1 MSTPQQPQRQLL
13 TDATVIG
20 VDLHSESIT
29 ACAVTV
35 AAGRLAKPRFF
46 EATMENVMA
55 VFKKHS
61 KPGDFLV
68 IEATTN
74 AFHLA
79 EKLAALDGRKPIVV
93 CSECVAD
100 KERADRVNDRID
112 AENLALAH
120 IRGEARPVWQPSA
133 AHRDMRQLF
142 FARRDAVKNATQA
155 VNRVWAFLNAR
166 GNKTPRAAIKKAKTP
181 ADLLPGLLPGETLH
195 LAQALAD
202 YHAALAHRDACDA
215 LIAQHAAANP
225 DIQRL
230 LKILGISHLTAFAL
244 VAFVEDAKR
253 FGNPKKL
260 VRYVGLNPT
269 VHQTG
274 KNPGPRHV
282 SRYGRHD
289 LKTLLIECA
298 QSAYRHGKL
307 PVHKW
312 ARRLVGRRKV
322 YNLGVVALAR
332 KLATYA
338 WHVLMGH
345 DLHDGSEPDAGT
357 LRKFAKLAG
366 VVGKAHLKTLGYDTP
381 DAFVQRMRALHFPRS
396 GIAWDNMASKNFSP
410 KIEVQA

>member
-1 MSTPQQPQRQLL
+1 MSKQRQLL

-20 VDLHSESIT
+20 VDLHCESIT
-29 ACAVTV
+29 ACTITV
-35 AAGRLAKPRFF
+35 AAARLAKPRFF
-46 EATMENVMA
+46 KATTENFLS

-61 KPGDFLV
+61 KPGDILI

-100 KERADRVNDRID
+100 KARADRVNDKID

-120 IRGEARPVWQPSA
+120 IHGNTNEVGQPSA
-133 AHRDMRQLF
+133 PHRDMRQLF

-155 VNRVWAFLNAR
+155 VNRIWAFLNAR
-166 GNKTPRAAIKKAKTP
+166 GNKTSRTTIKKAKTP
-181 ADLLPGLLPGETLH
+181 AGLLPGLLPGETLH
-195 LAQALAD
+195 LTQSLAD
-202 YHAALAHRDACDA
+202 YQSALAHRDACDA
-215 LIAQHAAANP
+215 LIARHAASNP

-244 VAFVEDAKR
+244 VAFIEDVKR
-253 FGNPKKL
+253 FETAKKL
-260 VRYVGLNPT
+260 VRYIGLNPT

-274 KNPGPRHV
+274 KNPGPKHV
-282 SRYGRHD
+282 SRFGRHD
-289 LKTLLIECA
+289 LKVLLIECA

-312 ARRLVGRRKV
+312 ARRLVGRRKI

-332 KLATYA
+332 KLVTYA
-338 WHVLMGH
+338 WHLLMGH
-345 DLHDGSEPDAGT
+345 GLDDGAEPDAST
-357 LRKFAKLAG
+357 LRKFAKLAS
-366 VVGKAHLKTLGYDTP
+366 VVGKVQLKVLGYDTP
-381 DAFVQRMRALHFPRS
+381 VAFVQQMRAVHFACS
-396 GIAWDNMASKNFSP
+396 GKARN
-410 KIEVQA
+410 